1 MGWVME
7 YLILGSGG
15 LGTALALE
23 LTRRHEPFVLAGR
36 HVPPGI
42 EAGATFPMLDVD
54 PLAFEALFTLF
65 ERLPNVIINTIGVL
79 HDLHFMPERRV
90 EEVDPHWLCESVRT
104 NAWPTLALGAYLS
117 QRMTAESDC
126 LLITLSDLEGSLT
139 ANQQGEHYSYRMSKA
154 ALNMGVKTLALEWR
168 ERFPRAAVVA
178 LHPGPMHTPLRDPL
192 LTMPPAET
200 VRPPAEV
207 APLLLDAIRTLG
219 PAHSGQLQDL
229 AGHHLPW

>member
-1 MGWVME
+1 MG

-15 LGTALALE
+15 LGSALALE
-23 LTRRHEPFVLAGR
+23 LTRRNETFVLAGR

-42 EAGATFPMLDVD
+42 AAAATFPMLDVD

-65 ERLPNVIINTIGVL
+65 DELPSVIINTIGVL
-79 HDLHFMPERRV
+79 HDLRFMPERQV
-90 EEVDPHWLCESVRT
+90 EEVDPLWLCESVRI

-117 QRMTAESDC
+117 QRMTTRSNC

-139 ANQQGEHYSYRMSKA
+139 ANVTGEHYSYRMSKA

-178 LHPGPMHTPLRDPL
+178 LHPGPMHTPLRAPL
-192 LTMPPAET
+192 LVMPSGDM
-200 VRPPAEV
+200 VRHPVDV
-207 APLLLDAIRTLG
+207 APRLLDAIRTLG
-219 PAHSGQLQDL
+219 PADSGQLQDL
-229 AGHHLPW
+229 DGRILPS